1 MKSRQDT
8 QSNGKGTP
16 MPCKSLAQYSQAS
29 SLLWHW
35 RLGAGLSQPRLQ
47 LSWRPIV
54 HSAERLFS
62 IIGRAG
68 RRAIHTL
75 VGEGPTRPRLPRDNT
90 RYEIMRIEARRR
102 I

>member
-1 MKSRQDT
+1 
-8 QSNGKGTP
+8 
-16 MPCKSLAQYSQAS
+16 MPYKSLAQYSQAS

-35 RLGAGLSQPRLQ
+35 RPGARLSQPRLQ

-62 IIGRAG
+62 IIGRPAK
-68 RRAIHTL
+68 RAIHTL
-75 VGEGPTRPRLPRDNT
+75 VGEGPTRPRLPTDNT